1 LCAPWFTLSWLTLSW
16 LPTALGIAFN
26 RDAHAIV
33 MPNERVL
40 TTAGGSPRW
49 YKDAKTWAS
58 AVDEAMA
65 AQAWF
70 DAGQPTVGGEQ

>member
-1 LCAPWFTLSWLTLSW
+1 LRAPWFILSW
-16 LPTALGIAFN
+16 LPIALGIAFN

-33 MPNERVL
+33 MPNGRVP

-49 YKDAKTWAS
+49 YRDAKVWAS

-65 AQAWF
+65 AEACLRRRTA
-70 DAGQPTVGGEQ
+70 DRGGEQ